1 MAKLQEQLI
10 AGDVTELTPE
20 RLLVIIEK
28 MYRDLVIAIN
38 RKPDVYQQQNADGN
52 PSDTF
57 LSNGDITI
65 NLSTNKVEMLTNHTS
80 TTTVVWTTL
89 S

>member
-38 RKPDVYQQQNADGN
+38 RKPDVYQQQNTDGN

-65 NLSTNKVEMLTNHTS
+65 NLSTNKVEMLTNHVS
-80 TTTVVWTTL
+80 TTTVTWTTL